1 MSKPTLHEKSVIPAL
16 SATSLWREPLEK
28 SLQEDQWQWDWTAMG
43 ALRSDPLRQVTARI
57 VAKADGVW
65 AAEGLD
71 IAVMQLAKWEGITLE
86 CRNRLRAGDFFSAG
100 EEVTFWSGPAH
111 ALLAFER
118 SYLNLAAWTS
128 GIATQT
134 SRLVNQ
140 VRETW
145 SKLNEIQTRSPSGH
159 TWSPPRVTSTR
170 KTLPGY
176 RDLSVR
182 SVMAGGGMSHRV
194 SLASG
199 LLIKENHIAAAG
211 GVGHAIRGVKEVAP
225 HGLRIEIEVTSQEEL
240 QEAIRCGV
248 DAVLLD
254 NFRPIEVRNALSW
267 LHQQP
272 AGEKVC
278 VEVSGG
284 ISGENLANYIIP
296 GVSVISSGSLT
307 HSVKATDLSMLVD
320 WK

>member
-1 MSKPTLHEKSVIPAL
+1 MSNPTLTENSVIPAY

-28 SLQEDQWQWDWTAMG
+28 ALQEDQWQWDWTAMG
-43 ALRSDPLRQVTARI
+43 ALRSDPLRQVTARV
-57 VAKADGVW
+57 VAKSEGIW
-65 AAEGLD
+65 AADGLD
-71 IAVMQLAKWEGITLE
+71 ITVVQLAKSEGMTLE
-86 CRNRLRAGDFFSAG
+86 CRNRLRAGESFSAG
-100 EEVTFWSGPAH
+100 QEVTVWSGPAH
-111 ALLAFER
+111 ALLSFER

-134 SRLVNQ
+134 AQLVSQ
-140 VRETW
+140 VREVW
-145 SKLNEIQTRSPSGH
+145 GKLSEAQTRSPTGQK
-159 TWSPPRVTSTR
+159 WSAPRVTSTR

-211 GVGHAIRGVKEVAP
+211 GVGHAIRGVKEIAP
-225 HGLRIEIEVTSQEEL
+225 HGLRVEIEVTSQAEL
-240 QEAIRCGV
+240 QEAIECGV

-254 NFRPIEVRNALSW
+254 NFRPVEVRNSLKW

-272 AGEKVC
+272 SGERIC

-284 ISGENLANYIIP
+284 IACENIAEYIIP

-307 HSVKATDLSMLVD
+307 HSVRVADLSMLVD